1 LKNPFFCEWS
11 FLVNYF
17 CFVGI
22 SGMEIQKERR
32 RSRLELGVFRELNF
46 ARIKEKDISSL
57 N

>member
-1 LKNPFFCEWS
+1 LPGGQS
-11 FLVNYF
+11 
-17 CFVGI
+17 
-22 SGMEIQKERR
+22 EIQKERR